1 MIGHATGTRRSADR
15 VGAGHDPTGR
25 PWQRLTA
32 TDLIN
37 LNVETPT
44 APTRVG
50 AVAVLDGRA
59 LLDSA
64 GRLRLGEVRG
74 TIDRR
79 LDRVPRLR
87 QVIHR
92 AGPLSGGPVWV
103 DDATF
108 RVDRHVH
115 QVDLPPGVPLLD
127 LATRLVAGPLDHRYP
142 LWRMWFVT
150 GLPDGRV
157 ALVFGMHHVVADGI
171 TTIRLIGAL
180 MDSGAQAAREPHR
193 PWTARP
199 APTRGALVRDSLQAT
214 LAGVRRLRHLPAALP
229 GQVLMLVRTRG
240 APRTS
245 LNHPVGARR
254 RLAAVTVDL
263 EAAREVAHR
272 HHAKIND
279 LVLALA
285 AGGIRALLR
294 SRSEPADG
302 LRLHVSVAVSL
313 RPTTAQADVGNRS
326 GGIVVRVPLDP
337 DPHRRLREIARDSA
351 RAKQH
356 QLPTTGNSLL
366 VWLARVGLLRH
377 VSRHQRMVNVVESN
391 VAGPTGTITLLGA
404 PVVAIFPI
412 GTLVGNLSLGFLAL
426 SYAGRLT
433 IAVQADA
440 DRYPDLPV
448 LIAAMHRD
456 YAALRAAGPRGT
468 ALGAPPRPGWR
479 FAATVC

>member
-1 MIGHATGTRRSADR
+1 MFGHVTSARRSADP
-15 VGAGHDPTGR
+15 VGAGHDRTGQA
-25 PWQRLTA
+25 WQRLTV

-37 LNVETPT
+37 LYVETSA

-50 AVAVLDGRA
+50 AVAVLNGRA

-64 GRLRLGEVRG
+64 GRLRLGAVRDM
-74 TIDRR
+74 IDRR

-92 AGPLSGGPVWV
+92 AGPLSGRPVWV

-115 QVDLPPGVPLLD
+115 ELDLPAGDTLLD
-127 LATRLVAGPLDHRYP
+127 LATRLLARPLDRRHP
-142 LWRMWFVT
+142 LWRVWFVT
-150 GLPDGRV
+150 DLPGDQV

-171 TTIRLIGAL
+171 AAIGLISAL
-180 MDSGAQAAREPHR
+180 MDSGDQAGPEPRR

-199 APTRGALVRDSLQAT
+199 GPTRGALVRDSLRAT
-214 LAGVRRLRHLPAALP
+214 LASVRRLRYLPAALP
-229 GQVLMLVRTRG
+229 GQVRMMLRTRG

-245 LNHPVGARR
+245 LNQLVGARR
-254 RLAAVTVDL
+254 RLAEVTVDL

-272 HHAKIND
+272 HQAKIND
-279 LVLALA
+279 VVLALA

-294 SRSEPADG
+294 SRSEPTDG
-302 LRLHVSVAVSL
+302 VRLHVNVAVSL
-313 RPTTAQADVGNRS
+313 RPTTARADVGNRS
-326 GGIVVRVPLDP
+326 GGIAVRVPLDP

-351 RAKQH
+351 QAKRH
-356 QLPTTGNSLL
+356 QLPTAANSLL
-366 VWLARVGLLRH
+366 VWLARVGLLRY

-391 VAGPTGTITLLGA
+391 VAGPAGTITLLGA
-404 PVVAIFPI
+404 PVIDIIPI

-440 DRYPDLPV
+440 DQYPDLPV
-448 LIAAMHRD
+448 LIDAMHRD

-468 ALGAPPRPGWR
+468 ALGAPPRPG
-479 FAATVC
+479 